1 MKKITLSLLS
11 VILTNILFSQVITVS
26 IDTLRYFEHS
36 SAISTPI
43 AHKTGEISLLKLYKL
58 LDKKIIT
65 FDLDKKIQF
74 FEGTEFPI
82 TVIHETDNILD
93 IEVFDNGARKL
104 VFLGKNKD
112 GSITYLEE
120 YFQDHKTK
128 GFFSINPE
136 YTISEAKRFYINN

>member
-1 MKKITLSLLS
+1 MKKVTLSLLF
-11 VILTNILFSQVITVS
+11 VILTNVLISQVITVS
-26 IDTLRYFEHS
+26 IDTLRYFEHPS
-36 SAISTPI
+36 SISTPD
-43 AHKTGEISLLKLYKL
+43 AYKTGEISLLKVYKL

-65 FDLDKKIQF
+65 FDLNKKIQF

-82 TVIHETDNILD
+82 TVIHKTDNILD

-120 YFQDHKTK
+120 YFQDGKTK
-128 GFFSINPE
+128 GFFSINPK
-136 YTISEAKRFYINN
+136 IIKGS

>member
-11 VILTNILFSQVITVS
+11 VILTNVLFSQVITVS

-43 AHKTGEISLLKLYKL
+43 AHETGEISLLKLYKL

>member
-1 MKKITLSLLS
+1 MKKLFLS
-11 VILTNILFSQVITVS
+11 VFFLALTSSVFSQIIIVY
-26 IDTLRYFEHS
+26 IDTAKHFEHFS
-36 SAISTPI
+36 DISTPD
-43 AHKTGEISLLKLYKL
+43 ANRSGEITWLKTYRFFNE
-58 LDKKIIT
+58 KIIS
-65 FDLDKKIQF
+65 FDLDRKIQV
-74 FEGTEFPI
+74 FEETEFPI

-93 IEVFDNGARKL
+93 IEVFDNGFRKL

-120 YFQDHKTK
+120 YFQDGKTK